1 MISHLYLHYA
11 KISPSDLTNNN
22 NAMEKVYDPN
32 LPIENIFEQIND
44 AAAAKIHISTPKLKP
59 SHTSLSSTQ
68 VSLD

>member
-1 MISHLYLHYA
+1 
-11 KISPSDLTNNN
+11 
-22 NAMEKVYDPN
+22 MEKVYDPN